1 MLIQISFLIQPVPVV
16 KYVHVP
22 VEHQVPVYVHSPE
35 PVYHA
40 PVAQSVVAAPIAH
53 QPLVSHAALS
63 AGYGFPQTYALS
75 HSSYGHPQTYSAG
88 HSYGSYGESIAH
100 APLVAAPQGW

>member
-1 MLIQISFLIQPVPVV
+1 MLIQCPFLIQPVPVV

-35 PVYHA
+35 PVYQP
-40 PVAQSVVAAPIAH
+40 PVAHHSVVAAPIAH
-53 QPLVSHAALS
+53 QPLVSHAGLS
-63 AGYGFPQTYALS
+63 AGYGVPQTYALS
-75 HSSYGHPQTYSAG
+75 QSSYGLPQTYGAS

-100 APLVAAPQGW
+100 PPISHGW